1 MGGVGGKKLSPL
13 TFISRF
19 PSREV
24 CLSPCL
30 LSAPF
35 LPSSPPLLIADEITV
50 LPSCRVG
57 HCPLV
62 HPRKKAETVDRARA
76 AVCVLINNIMA
87 AAAAAACEKEKSWHA
102 PPAWTSE
109 SSLLLLRSTKK
120 GILLRPFLRRLHRN
134 RREWRCRSSRQLRL
148 RWRRRRKLPSFRGQT
163 PQGRLHD
170 WRRL

>member
-1 MGGVGGKKLSPL
+1 MSPL

-76 AVCVLINNIMA
+76 AVCVLVNNIMA
-87 AAAAAACEKEKSWHA
+87 HGGVRKGKILACAACMDF
-102 PPAWTSE
+102 
-109 SSLLLLRSTKK
+109 
-120 GILLRPFLRRLHRN
+120 GIFLVVITICKVILRPFLRRLHRN
-134 RREWRCRSSRQLRL
+134 RGEWRCRSSRQLRL